1 MSSSDSLDN
10 LSGFDKLKPYD
21 LELNRE
27 DEDVSSSTMQ
37 RKEAEKER
45 KRNLDLCLCGK
56 CNAMSTM
63 LIACAVVRKMKTWMK
78 FLMVT
83 FFISDYVI

>member
-1 MSSSDSLDN
+1 MSDSSFSSSEISWSSSDSLDN
-10 LSGFDKLKPYD
+10 FSGFDKLKPYD
-21 LELNRE
+21 FEVNGE

-56 CNAMSTM
+56 CNAMSTNADS
-63 LIACAVVRKMKTWMK
+63 LCCR
-78 FLMVT
+78 
-83 FFISDYVI
+83 